1 MISEPVTASDVRALR
16 ELAQQRDIGVGAAMR
31 ARLSAMGLLANVDR
45 PYQLTDRGRA
55 LLAGEIECTP

>member
-1 MISEPVTASDVRALR
+1 
-16 ELAQQRDIGVGAAMR
+16 MR